1 MPSLVHIHKASA
13 GPPTFSIQG
22 LKLSAVER
30 QSRYR
35 ENPGQRF
42 TENVHVNTCSFQ
54 MSPEA
59 VFGPPNVS
67 TSEEVERLK
76 QENLQLLNTNVML
89 KEEIVSLTKENT
101 FLAQECRVATEKF
114 NLLQTLVVGG
124 NLVCPQNSVQ
134 TPAHCQAVHGG
145 NALQPTIFSPGA
157 SQVAQGGAFTA
168 YKNVH
173 SCSKPICPRRE
184 CTSDKHL

>member
-1 MPSLVHIHKASA
+1 
-13 GPPTFSIQG
+13 
-22 LKLSAVER
+22 
-30 QSRYR
+30 
-35 ENPGQRF
+35 
-42 TENVHVNTCSFQ
+42 

-134 TPAHCQAVHGG
+134 TPAHRNCQAVHGG
-145 NALQPTIFSPGA
+145 NALQPTMFSPGA
-157 SQVAQGGAFTA
+157 SQAAQGGHSQHTKMFTPAASQFAQGGNAHQTSIFSPGATQIAQGGNPQQNSNVQYAAFG
-168 YKNVH
+168 N
-173 SCSKPICPRRE
+173 IW
-184 CTSDKHL
+184 